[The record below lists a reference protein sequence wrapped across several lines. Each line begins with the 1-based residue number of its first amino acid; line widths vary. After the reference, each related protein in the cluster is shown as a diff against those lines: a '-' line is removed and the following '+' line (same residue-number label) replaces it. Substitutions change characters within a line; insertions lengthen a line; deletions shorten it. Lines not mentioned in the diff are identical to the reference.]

1 MTSVPVAKAKRQFP
15 SWQSQL
21 AKVEQDCEKVAKF
34 EASLKSRL
42 EKSLKIEYWLA
53 SVENDIPNPW
63 NTNRKY
69 NVVVHRRDY
78 QGYH

>member
-1 MTSVPVAKAKRQFP
+1 MWLEPLPSLPGGGSFINKMTSVPVDKAKRQFP

-42 EKSLKIEYWLA
+42 EKSLKMEY
-53 SVENDIPNPW
+53 
-63 NTNRKY
+63 
-69 NVVVHRRDY
+69 
-78 QGYH
+78 

>member
-1 MTSVPVAKAKRQFP
+1 MWLESLPSLPGGGSFINKMTSVPVAKAKRQFP

-42 EKSLKIEYWLA
+42 EKSLKMEY
-53 SVENDIPNPW
+53 
-63 NTNRKY
+63 
-69 NVVVHRRDY
+69 
-78 QGYH
+78 